1 MGRNK
6 KKSKAMAHGQS
17 SSDEEREEDHNA
29 ALTAAPTA
37 HAEGGEDHT
46 GASAAAGDAV
56 ATSGQR
62 SDHGSGRGSDSDSE
76 DDAPKKKK
84 EYRGNRLKKLD
95 SQRRKHKGRDANEDG
110 KAEEAVGEGDGDGEP
125 LVVTRQRAVE
135 VLYCPICT
143 FPAEMCEFSGM
154 MEKCRP
160 WLQEHAAELAD
171 AEERGR
177 RRRILTEK
185 DRLEALLEGRGIK
198 KALERIV
205 VLEVEKRT
213 GRRMITSVFGM
224 DLFGFNLKDLSREW
238 RKRFSCGAGV
248 RAAEEGKHQDC
259 IDIQGNLVDQLA
271 EMLVTK
277 YKIPKESVYMMEG
290 KKRVRYPY

>member
-6 KKSKAMAHGQS
+6 KSKATAHAQAC
-17 SSDEEREEDHNA
+17 SDGEREEEHGA
-29 ALTAAPTA
+29 VPTTTLPA
-37 HAEGGEDHT
+37 RAEGCEEEN
-46 GASAAAGDAV
+46 GASAAAADGAQG
-56 ATSGQR
+56 TP
-62 SDHGSGRGSDSDSE
+62 DHHSGRCSERGRDSD
-76 DDAPKKKK
+76 DDAPKTKK
-84 EYRGNRLKKLD
+84 EYRGNRLKKLEV
-95 SQRRKHKGRDANEDG
+95 QRKKGKGKGANEDD
-110 KAEEAVGEGDGDGEP
+110 KAEEAAREGDAHEEP

-143 FPAEMCEFSGM
+143 FPAEMCEFSGIV
-154 MEKCRP
+154 EKCRP
-160 WLQEHAAELAD
+160 WLLEHAADLAD

-177 RRRILTEK
+177 KRRILTEK
-185 DRLEALLEGRGIK
+185 DRLEAMLEGRGVK

-224 DLFGFNLKDLSREW
+224 DLFGFNLKDVSRDW

-259 IDIQGNLVDQLA
+259 IDIQGNVVDQLA
-271 EMLVTK
+271 DMLITK
-277 YKIPKESVYMMEG
+277 YKIPKESVYLMEG
-290 KKRVRYPY
+290 KKKVPYPY